1 VKEERENGRRR
12 MSMKLSMPN
21 ITVLLILTAIAVT
34 SLAVTPV
41 IVAAQEVEVRVNAP
55 EYVEERATFDATI
68 DVNDVTALNSAQF
81 DLSFDS
87 SVIKVSDVNEGEI
100 DGEDVPIFDW
110 RFVDTDTDTVMVII
124 MMPIGESL
132 SGSGYL
138 AEVEFK
144 VKGKEGEE
152 TELSLSNGELVNAT
166 TGGIIPS
173 NWHGAEVKIAVEEKD
188 DEEDEEEVEEV
199 DEEVTPISSNITAW
213 KPAEAVLNDTADESR
228 TFNIS
233 VGRIADI
240 SWQIN
245 GTEVQ
250 TNESVTEACFT
261 KAADIGSW
269 NVSAIATNTTTGLSD
284 LHMWIWCVAATA
296 TVTPTEVVGE
306 IPPAEAEVEA
316 TPTPTLAPR
325 VTPKPTA
332 PSTTDEKPTP
342 TPTPPG
348 FEAILAIA
356 VMPIAYNLLRR
367 GER

>member
-1 VKEERENGRRR
+1 
-12 MSMKLSMPN
+12 MAS

-41 IVAAQEVEVRVNAP
+41 MAQTVEVRVNAP
-55 EYVEERATFDATI
+55 EYVEERATFVATI
-68 DVNDVTALNSAQF
+68 DVDDVTDLNSAQF

-110 RFVDTDTDTVMVII
+110 RFVDTDTVMVII

-138 AEVEFK
+138 AEIEFK

-152 TELSLSNGELVNAT
+152 TELTLSNGELVNA

-173 NWHGAEVKIAVEEKD
+173 NWHGAELEIAVEEKD
-188 DEEDEEEVEEV
+188 DEEEEEEEEVG
-199 DEEVTPISSNITAW
+199 EEVTPVSLKIMAW
-213 KPAEAVLNDTADESR
+213 KPAEAVVSDTAGESR
-228 TFNIS
+228 AFNIS
-233 VGRIADI
+233 LNRIADI

-250 TNESVTEACFT
+250 TNESVAKASFT
-261 KAADIGSW
+261 KSAAIGTW

-284 LHMWIWCVAATA
+284 LHTWIWGVALTA
-296 TVTPTEVVGE
+296 TVTPTPTPAPVVTST
-306 IPPAEAEVEA
+306 PEAETEVK
-316 TPTPTLAPR
+316 P
-325 VTPKPTA
+325 TPKPTA
-332 PSTTDEKPTP
+332 PPTTEKKPTP

-356 VMPIAYNLLRR
+356 VMPIAYILLRKGGR
-367 GER
+367 

>member
-1 VKEERENGRRR
+1 MK
-12 MSMKLSMPN
+12 MSMPD

-41 IVAAQEVEVRVNAP
+41 IVAAQEVEVTINAP
-55 EYVEERATFDATI
+55 EYVEERATFVATI
-68 DVNDVTALNSAQF
+68 DVDDVTDLNSAQF

-110 RFVDTDTDTVMVII
+110 RFVDTDTVMVII
-124 MMPIGESL
+124 MLPIGESL

-138 AEVEFK
+138 TEIEFK
-144 VKGKEGEE
+144 VKGKEGKE
-152 TELSLSNGELVNAT
+152 TELSLSNEELVNAT
-166 TGGIIPS
+166 TGGIILS

-188 DEEDEEEVEEV
+188 DEEDEEDAAEEV
-199 DEEVTPISSNITAW
+199 NEEVTPVSSNITAW
-213 KPAEAVLNDTADESR
+213 KPAEAVVNDTAGESR

-233 VGRIADI
+233 VGQIADI

-250 TNESVTEACFT
+250 TNESVTEASFT

-269 NVSAIATNTTTGLSD
+269 KVSAIATNTTTGLSD
-284 LHMWIWCVAATA
+284 MHTWIWSVARTA

-306 IPPAEAEVEA
+306 IPPAETEVEA

-356 VMPIAYNLLRR
+356 VMPIAYILLRR
-367 GER
+367 GGR

>member
-1 VKEERENGRRR
+1 MMKGERKNSRRR
-12 MSMKLSMPN
+12 MSMKLSMAS

-41 IVAAQEVEVRVNAP
+41 IVAAQDVEVTINAP
-55 EYVEERATFDATI
+55 EYVEERATFVATI
-68 DVNDVTALNSAQF
+68 DVDDVTDLNSAQF

-87 SVIKVSDVNEGEI
+87 SVVKVSDVNEGEI

-110 RFVDTDTDTVMVII
+110 RFVDTDAVMVII

-138 AEVEFK
+138 AEIEFK

-152 TELSLSNGELVNAT
+152 TELSLSNEELVNAT

-199 DEEVTPISSNITAW
+199 SEEVTLVSSNITAC
-213 KPAEAVLNDTADESR
+213 KPAEAVVNDTAGESR

-233 VGRIADI
+233 LNRISDI

-250 TNESVTEACFT
+250 TNESVTEASFT
-261 KAADIGSW
+261 KSADIGSW
-269 NVSAIATNTTTGLSD
+269 NVSAIATNSTTGLSD
-284 LHMWIWCVAATA
+284 MQTWIWSVAATA

-306 IPPAEAEVEA
+306 IPPAETEVEA

-342 TPTPPG
+342 TPPG

-356 VMPIAYNLLRR
+356 VMPIAYIMLRR
-367 GER
+367 GGR